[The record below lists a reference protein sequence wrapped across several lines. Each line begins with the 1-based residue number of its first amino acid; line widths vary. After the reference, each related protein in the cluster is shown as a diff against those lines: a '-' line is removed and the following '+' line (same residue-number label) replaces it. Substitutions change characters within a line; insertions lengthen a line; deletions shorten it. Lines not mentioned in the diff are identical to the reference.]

1 MRPLDLRTLALQVRV
16 ILAHPQGDV
25 LPTNRPALDCTLAA
39 LARQWRSGEQ
49 LVWPDN
55 PFWQVAPEVD
65 HVPQSAS

>member
-25 LPTNRPALDCTLAA
+25 PPTNRPTLDHALATLAH
-39 LARQWRSGEQ
+39 QWRSGEP

>member
-1 MRPLDLRTLALQVRV
+1 MRPLDLRALALQVRA
-16 ILAHPQGDV
+16 ILAYPQKDV
-25 LPTNRPALDCTLAA
+25 PPSGTQALDHALATLAH
-39 LARQWRSGEQ
+39 QWRSGEP

>member
-25 LPTNRPALDCTLAA
+25 LPTNRPTLDRALATLAW
-39 LARQWRSGEQ
+39 QWRSRAQ

-55 PFWQVAPEVD
+55 PFWQVVPEVD
-65 HVPQSAS
+65 HASYPAS